1 MAGRRS
7 GERWGTV
14 ADNEKA
20 DVLTYKGHVWEVESE
35 PVVVESENGSD
46 LVEVWVKRG
55 EDIEQPR
62 KS

>member
-1 MAGRRS
+1 M
-7 GERWGTV
+7 